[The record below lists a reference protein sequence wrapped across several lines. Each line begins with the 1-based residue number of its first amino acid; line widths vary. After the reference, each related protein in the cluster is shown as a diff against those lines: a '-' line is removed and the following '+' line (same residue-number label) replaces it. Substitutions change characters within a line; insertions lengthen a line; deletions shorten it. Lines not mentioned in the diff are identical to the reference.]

1 MRQPSPQKSTILLIE
16 DTLSLQMV
24 YRSVLA
30 AAGYQVAVA
39 GTAALGLAQVAAL
52 KPAVVLLDLVL
63 PDRDGLEV
71 MHDLVTRHPETT
83 IIAITANGSV
93 NRAVEAMRAGAH
105 DFLVKP
111 FDETRLLSAVQNALA
126 DRQPPAPRSSAPQP
140 GRAPGLAPG
149 KSTGQTPGQSTAQ
162 APGQT
167 LNAATD
173 HTAENAAVTDPSGF
187 IGSSQVMARIHDT
200 IASVARS
207 MATVFITGESG
218 TGKELCALAVHA
230 RSARASGPFIALN
243 CGAIPQDLLESEVF
257 GHMKGSFTGAISDKP
272 GAAAAADGGTLFL
285 DEVCEMAPALQ
296 TKLLRF
302 LQTSTVQPVGSTRPK
317 KVNVRI
323 VCATNRDPAEAVRR
337 GHFREDLYYRLYVVP
352 IHMPPLRDRG
362 QDIIEIADAALV
374 RFAHEEG
381 RQFHGLDPTVRSLL
395 VSLPWPGN
403 VRQLLN
409 VMRNVVVLNPG
420 GWVTPDML
428 PPSLAERLPVA
439 ADSPRSLHLAPDLYQ
454 PDLHQNGLSV
464 PNYPG
469 SNQSAATHSATDS
482 LVGLTLADAERQLIE
497 ATVARHGGSI
507 PKAARVLDVS
517 PSTLYRKIESWK
529 AEAG

>member
-1 MRQPSPQKSTILLIE
+1 MKPSTPLSRPSVLLVE

-24 YRSVLA
+24 YRSILA
-30 AAGYQVAVA
+30 TAGHRVAVA
-39 GTAALGLAQVAAL
+39 ASAAEGLEQFRTHR
-52 KPAVVLLDLVL
+52 PMVVLLDLIL

-71 MHDLVTRHPETT
+71 MQEIQSIQPETRV
-83 IIAITANGSV
+83 IAITANGSV

-111 FDETRLLSAVQNALA
+111 FDEGKFLSAVQNALA
-126 DRQPPAPRSSAPQP
+126 EATPREPAKSADPATPATRSRDA
-140 GRAPGLAPG
+140 
-149 KSTGQTPGQSTAQ
+149 GQI
-162 APGQT
+162 
-167 LNAATD
+167 
-173 HTAENAAVTDPSGF
+173 AEGSGF
-187 IGSSQVMARIHDT
+187 IGSSDPMKRIHGT

-230 RSARASGPFIALN
+230 NSNRASGPFIALN

-272 GAAAAADGGTLFL
+272 GAATAADGGTLFL

-302 LQTSTVQPVGSTRPK
+302 LQTSTVQPVGATRPR

-323 VCATNRDPAEAVRR
+323 VCATNRDPLDAVRR

-362 QDIIEIADAALV
+362 QDIIEIAEAALS
-374 RFAHEEG
+374 RFAQEEG
-381 RQFHGLDPTVRSLL
+381 RTFHGLDPAVRSLML
-395 VSLPWPGN
+395 SHPWPGN

-409 VMRNVVVLNPG
+409 VMRNVVVLNQG
-420 GWVTPDML
+420 GWVTPEML
-428 PPSLAERLPVA
+428 PPGLTEEEQAPEPQGISTIPTDALTAETLLGLPLAE
-439 ADSPRSLHLAPDLYQ
+439 
-454 PDLHQNGLSV
+454 
-464 PNYPG
+464 
-469 SNQSAATHSATDS
+469 
-482 LVGLTLADAERQLIE
+482 AERRLIE
-497 ATVARHGGSI
+497 ATLALHGGSI

-517 PSTLYRKIESWK
+517 PSTLYRKIEAWSAK
-529 AEAG
+529 AG